1 MELSQEMIDLLRKM
15 ASREIADV
23 EGESCH
29 NGVYGKWGEQDGQT
43 MLAQLILR
51 ELQIEY

>member
-1 MELSQEMIDLLRKM
+1 MELSQETIDLLRNM
-15 ASREIADV
+15 ASREITDA
-23 EGESCH
+23 EGDSCY
-29 NGVYGKWGEQDGQT
+29 NGAYGRWGEQDGQT